1 MLNEARYVATD
12 ASQDGHH
19 ARKQCKV
26 DARRH
31 SSNTETTFV
40 SDPEAPAA
48 SVTVTVTVKLVGIR
62 TTYVWLTVNE
72 PWLVL
77 LPVLVEPSPQ
87 LIVYD
92 HGPLPLASVKLTLVE

>member
-1 MLNEARYVATD
+1 MTF
-12 ASQDGHH
+12 
-19 ARKQCKV
+19 
-26 DARRH
+26 
-31 SSNTETTFV
+31 FV

-62 TTYVWLTVNE
+62 TAYVWLTVNE

-92 HGPLPLASVKLTLVE
+92 HGPLLFASLKLTLVE

>member
-1 MLNEARYVATD
+1 MLNETRYVATD
-12 ASQDGHH
+12 ASKDGHH
-19 ARKQCKV
+19 ARKQCKL

-31 SSNTETTFV
+31 SNNTWTTFV

-48 SVTVTVTVKLVGIR
+48 SVTVTVTVKFVSRR

-77 LPVLVEPSPQ
+77 LPVLVDPSPQ